1 MGKQKVKVKKKE
13 KEKEKE
19 IKKGDI
25 VPFLETDTKILSEII
40 KAISSV
46 NEPLLKEILSK
57 YKVIPDIEIYGMI
70 AKFNK
75 EYNGSS
81 SGDDEDEDFL
91 FGRRFIS
98 ISGKIDLRLDIDEI
112 HSFASEDYFV
122 SPEIGIEY
130 RIIINKEENM
140 STMNSNKRVAFYSK
154 EQRDIQLA
162 TLQKKLEKFGIAF
175 I

>member
-1 MGKQKVKVKKKE
+1 MGKQKVKVRVRE
-13 KEKEKE
+13 KGKEKE

-25 VPFLETDTKILSEII
+25 IPFLETDTKILSEII
-40 KAISSV
+40 KAISNV

-81 SGDDEDEDFL
+81 PGEDEDEDFL

-112 HSFASEDYFV
+112 HSLHQK
-122 SPEIGIEY
+122 I
-130 RIIINKEENM
+130 
-140 STMNSNKRVAFYSK
+140 
-154 EQRDIQLA
+154 
-162 TLQKKLEKFGIAF
+162 TL
-175 I
+175 